1 MSERISF
8 IIISM
13 AIGFFGAA
21 FVYMA
26 YTFPG
31 RIKEALREQP
41 RGRRATDLPPK

>member
-21 FVYMA
+21 VVYMA
-26 YTFPG
+26 YTLPG
-31 RIKEALREQP
+31 RIKDALREQP
-41 RGRRATDLPPK
+41 PRRRATDVPPK